1 MWRPLGRLC
10 AEYYGIMH
18 YPRGSLWLG
27 DGGIYPPLVGVQIR
41 DREYWVIDY
50 DLTAANFLRH
60 TEPDIPMSYPY
71 RHTRGNMWPRRV
83 DGSIYTGYSIVR
95 NGPGRPGHMVAGL
108 T

>member
-1 MWRPLGRLC
+1 MPFILVDGGRSCACGAPSEGYAPSIMVLC
-10 AEYYGIMH
+10 TIPGA
-18 YPRGSLWLG
+18 LWLG

-71 RHTRGNMWPRRV
+71 SPYQGQ
-83 DGSIYTGYSIVR
+83 Y
-95 NGPGRPGHMVAGL
+95 VAEASRW
-108 T
+108 

>member
-1 MWRPLGRLC
+1 MGWELRKEGGSAFYISGRGPWLCMWRPLGRLC

-50 DLTAANFLRH
+50 DLTANFLRY

-71 RHTRGNMWPRRV
+71 SSYRGQ
-83 DGSIYTGYSIVR
+83 Y
-95 NGPGRPGHMVAGL
+95 VAEASRW
-108 T
+108 